1 MKKPKIKVT
10 ITKENRGYSAHTLVK
25 NNFIASEAES
35 FKELLSK
42 ILEAIDFTFENQGF
56 KYSIEEIQLI
66 YDLESFFDYYKV
78 INAKALSER
87 IGMNQSLLAQ
97 YIKGIKKPSIAQTK
111 RIMAGVQ
118 QIGIELSEVQL
129 LF

>member
-10 ITKENRGYSAHTLVK
+10 ITKENKGYSAHALVK

-35 FKELLSK
+35 FKELLTN
-42 ILEAIDFTFENQGF
+42 ILGAIDFTFENQGF
-56 KYSIEEIQLI
+56 KYSLEEIQFI

-111 RIMAGVQ
+111 RIMTGIQ
-118 QIGIELSEVQL
+118 QIGLELSEVQL

>member
-10 ITKENRGYSAHTLVK
+10 ITKENKGYSAHALVK

-35 FKELLSK
+35 FKELLTK

-56 KYSIEEIQLI
+56 KYSLEEIQFI

-78 INAKALSER
+78 INAKALSVR

-111 RIMAGVQ
+111 RIMTGIQ
-118 QIGIELSEVQL
+118 QIGIELSDVQL